1 MSTGLPP
8 RLSNVEPPLRSP
20 RDRRGRFVNY
30 AKTVKVDGLT
40 WATPADE
47 EEAAK
52 LVADAAADGRRVR
65 VVGAGHSWS
74 PIAAPE
80 DVAVT
85 LDRLSGVVAT
95 GSGWVRVKA
104 GTRLR
109 HLYRALDERGLS
121 LPIVASIAQQSLAGA
136 VATGTHG
143 SSLVHGNLSSQ
154 VIGARLVTA
163 DGSVVEITEDDERID
178 AVRVHLGALG
188 AVTELTLR
196 AVPSF
201 RLAQSIEEI
210 PVHRV
215 GAALEEIGRSAEFV
229 KVWWMPHTANAL
241 VFRYER
247 TSEGVTRRPS
257 PHTQRFLDNW
267 LPRAVLNPVWEWQRH
282 RPGSVPALNQIAYR
296 WLVKG
301 RQVGPAT
308 LMLTTPE
315 PIRHHE
321 TEAAVPLGHSGEA
334 FDRTVTLVERLRLNV
349 NFILEARFVPRDT
362 AWMSTAYGRDVVH
375 LGACTAITGSRRE
388 YFEGFWAEMRRL
400 GARPH
405 WAKEMDHEADEIRRL
420 YPMAGRF
427 LALRDKWDP
436 ERVFANSF
444 LERTLGP

>member
-1 MSTGLPP
+1 MSQGLSD
-8 RLSNVEPPLRSP
+8 RLSKIEPPLRSP

-30 AKTVKVDGLT
+30 AKTVKVGDLE
-40 WATPADE
+40 WAAPNDE

-52 LVADAAADGRRVR
+52 LVADAAADGRRLR

-85 LDRLSGVVAT
+85 FDRLRGIVAT
-95 GSGWVRVKA
+95 GPGWVRVRA

-109 HLYRALDERGLS
+109 HLYRALDAAGLS
-121 LPIVASIAQQSLAGA
+121 LPIIASIAQQSVAGA

-143 SSLVHGNLSSQ
+143 SSLVHGNMSSL
-154 VIGARLVTA
+154 VIAARLVTG

-188 AVTELTLR
+188 ALTEVTLR
-196 AVPSF
+196 TVPSF
-201 RLAQSIEEI
+201 RLAQTIEEVPI
-210 PVHRV
+210 DRV
-215 GAALEEIGRSAEFV
+215 GAALEAIGRSAEFV

-247 TSEGVTRRPS
+247 TGEAVTRRPS

-267 LPRAVLNPVWEWQRH
+267 LPRGVLHPVWEWHRH
-282 RPGSVPALNQIAYR
+282 HSNGVPALNRIAYR

-301 RQVGPAT
+301 RQVGPAP
-308 LMLTTPE
+308 LMLMTPE

-334 FDRTVTLVERLRLNV
+334 FDRTVALIDRLELHV
-349 NFILEARFVPRDT
+349 NFILEARFVPADT
-362 AWMSTAYGRDVVH
+362 AWMSTANGRDVVH
-375 LGACTAITGSRRE
+375 LGACTAITGNRHE
-388 YFEGFWAEMRRL
+388 YFDAFWAEMRPL
-400 GARPH
+400 GGRPH
-405 WAKEMDHEADEIRRL
+405 WAKEMDHEAGEIRSL

-427 LALRDKWDP
+427 TALRDEWDP
-436 ERVFANSF
+436 ERVFANAF